1 MAVFIPRADNPEI
14 PPPYE
19 FPGITMLSFR
29 LPAVMANLQNL
40 CDQWLN
46 IGTLAQRGF
55 EYRACFDFVD
65 LEIVT
70 YPRMTFAESPYSTW
84 GYATQHELYFRF
96 FVWKLQYACG
106 LLLPTE
112 MPELF
117 FPYIFVDNS
126 WSMITGR
133 NVIGFPKVMAQF
145 NRTPIP
151 MPNPFPITMS
161 ALVMDR
167 YATTTKLDWKQIV
180 TVTADPVGAAAEQP
194 GPGNIWPWV
203 ELGAG
208 IADPLLNEGLQNVLT
223 ALPNAFSTVQLKQF
237 RDASSLTDACYQ
249 AVVATPF
256 TPSNIGAPNPLP
268 PAAVTVSAYDSLNIP
283 KALGIPAGAPL
294 HPILQYSV
302 TLDMSMSAGT
312 NIFVNK

>member
-133 NVIGFPKVMAQF
+133 NVIGFGAIQSHANSYAKSLSNHHERPGDGSIRDHDEARLET
-145 NRTPIP
+145 NCD
-151 MPNPFPITMS
+151 S
-161 ALVMDR
+161 DR
-167 YATTTKLDWKQIV
+167 RSRRCGGGATRAWQHM
-180 TVTADPVGAAAEQP
+180 
-194 GPGNIWPWV
+194 
-203 ELGAG
+203 
-208 IADPLLNEGLQNVLT
+208 
-223 ALPNAFSTVQLKQF
+223 
-237 RDASSLTDACYQ
+237 
-249 AVVATPF
+249 
-256 TPSNIGAPNPLP
+256 
-268 PAAVTVSAYDSLNIP
+268 
-283 KALGIPAGAPL
+283 ALGRAWGR
-294 HPILQYSV
+294 HR
-302 TLDMSMSAGT
+302 
-312 NIFVNK
+312 